1 MSLFIKAIAL
11 VIGLQVLSLTGCA
24 LTAPVE
30 GKPEIFRHDNMAL
43 AGNTLVTV
51 GPRRLLDFLEKQI
64 FATDAGLEPVDALLF
79 RDTAFPE
86 GGWRL
91 QELLDDARRAS
102 ISRTLK
108 VDYLILVTP
117 LVYTVGDES
126 GFFVPLVAGAQSA
139 AHKSSVSATIYDM
152 KSGAALCRIDVAT
165 MGQERVYSYVIIFT
179 GTTPH
184 VVKPA
189 LDALVKQIVQTIRA
203 VNQKSRMRMAILAAE
218 SVPQPK

>member
-1 MSLFIKAIAL
+1 MSLFNKTMAL
-11 VIGLQVLSLTGCA
+11 AIGLEALSLTGCA

-30 GKPEIFRHDNMAL
+30 GKPEITRQDNVAL
-43 AGNTLVTV
+43 AGNALVTV
-51 GPRRLLDFLEKQI
+51 GPRRLLDFLAKQI
-64 FATDAGLEPVDALLF
+64 AAMDAGLEPVDALLF

-86 GGWRL
+86 GGWHL
-91 QELLDDARRAS
+91 QEMLDEGQRARIAQ
-102 ISRTLK
+102 TLQ

-152 KSGAALCRIDVAT
+152 KSGAALGRIDVAAI
-165 MGQERVYSYVIIFT
+165 GQERVYSYVILFT

-189 LDALVKQIVQTIRA
+189 LDALVKQIVQTVRTA
-203 VNQKSRMRMAILAAE
+203 NRKPRMRIAILAAE
-218 SVPQPK
+218 SLPQPK

>member
-51 GPRRLLDFLEKQI
+51 GPRRLLDFLAKQI

-152 KSGAALCRIDVAT
+152 KSGAALCRIDVAA
-165 MGQERVYSYVIIFT
+165 MGQERVYSYVIMFT

-203 VNQKSRMRMAILAAE
+203 VDQKSPMRMAILAAE
-218 SVPQPK
+218 SVPQSK

>member
-1 MSLFIKAIAL
+1 MSIFIKTIAMA
-11 VIGLQVLSLTGCA
+11 IGLQVLNLTGCA
-24 LTAPVE
+24 MTAPFE
-30 GKPEIFRHDNMAL
+30 GKPEVTFHDNMAL
-43 AGNTLVTV
+43 ASNTLVTV
-51 GPRRLLDFLEKQI
+51 GPRRLLDLLAKQI
-64 FATDAGLEPVDALLF
+64 AATDAGMEPVDALLF

-91 QELLDDARRAS
+91 QELLNEDRRAS
-102 ISRTLK
+102 IVKTLE

-139 AHKSSVSATIYDM
+139 EHKTSVTATIYDM
-152 KSGAALCRIDVAT
+152 TSGAALCRIDVAA
-165 MGQERVYSYVIIFT
+165 MGKERVYSYVIIFT

-189 LDALVKQIVQTIRA
+189 LDTLVKQIVQTIRTA
-203 VNQKSRMRMAILAAE
+203 NQKSRMRMAILATE
-218 SVPQPK
+218 SMPQPK